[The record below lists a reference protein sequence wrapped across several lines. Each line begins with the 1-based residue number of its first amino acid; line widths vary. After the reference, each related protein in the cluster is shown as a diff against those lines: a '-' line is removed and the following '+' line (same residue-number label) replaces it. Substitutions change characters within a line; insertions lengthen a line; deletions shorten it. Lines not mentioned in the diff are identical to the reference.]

1 MCGLLCVCH
10 HCESVGRLGAGIG
23 GGGGLCPGTE
33 FWASRVRRR
42 ECRALSVHPPCY
54 SYSALVGSDEL
65 WSDRLGH
72 VIISSV
78 CLHFLSC
85 PQICGDVPVGG

>member
-1 MCGLLCVCH
+1 MSATIARVLVA
-10 HCESVGRLGAGIG
+10 SAQVS
-23 GGGGLCPGTE
+23 GGGLCPGSE
-33 FWASRVRRR
+33 FWASRVRRK
-42 ECRALSVHPPCY
+42 ECRALSVHPPCC
-54 SYSALVGSDEL
+54 SYSALVGSDRKGLEL
-65 WSDRLGH
+65 WSDRLDH